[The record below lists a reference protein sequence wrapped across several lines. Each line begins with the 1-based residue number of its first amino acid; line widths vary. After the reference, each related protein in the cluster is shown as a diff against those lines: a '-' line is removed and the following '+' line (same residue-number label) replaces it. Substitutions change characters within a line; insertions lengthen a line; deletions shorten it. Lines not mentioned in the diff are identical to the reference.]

1 MTTRRLAKIAIVVL
15 AVSVAAWV
23 FVVPRLRPHV
33 FHGVVMQS
41 ATPAPAIDLE
51 ATSGGLVSLDSFEG
65 KLVVVYFGYTHCPD
79 VCPTT
84 LSTLNKALDVMG
96 NGTDDVQVVMI
107 TVDPARDTAEL
118 LADYM
123 TYFDETFVGLT
134 GSIED
139 ISRIAT
145 AYGVYFAADEGDIE
159 TGYTVAHNASLM
171 VIGRDGHL
179 RLVLPPELTADAI
192 ADDLNYLR

>member
-1 MTTRRLAKIAIVVL
+1 MTTKRLAKIAIAVL

-23 FVVPRLRPHV
+23 FVIPRLRPHV

-41 ATPAPAIDLE
+41 ETPAPAIDLE
-51 ATSGGLVSLDSFEG
+51 ATTGGMAGLDSFGG

-84 LSTLNKALDVMG
+84 LSSLNKALDLIG
-96 NGTDDVQVVMI
+96 DGADDVQVVMV
-107 TVDPARDTAEL
+107 TVDPARDTVEYLAE
-118 LADYM
+118 YM
-123 TYFDETFVGLT
+123 TYFDESFIGLT
-134 GSIED
+134 GTIED

-145 AYGVYFAADEGDIE
+145 AYGVFFAADEGDVE

-179 RLVLPPELTADAI
+179 RLILPPELTAEQI
-192 ADDLNYLR
+192 ADDLTYLR

>member
-1 MTTRRLAKIAIVVL
+1 MTTKRLAKIAIAVL
-15 AVSVAAWV
+15 AISVGAWV
-23 FVVPRLRPHV
+23 IVIPRLRPHV

-51 ATSGGLVSLDSFEG
+51 ATTGGMASLDSFGG

-84 LSTLNKALDVMG
+84 LSSLNKALDLMG
-96 NGTDDVQVVMI
+96 DGAEDVQVVMV
-107 TVDPARDTAEL
+107 TVDPERDTAEY
-118 LADYM
+118 LAEYM
-123 TYFDETFVGLT
+123 TYFDESFIGLT

-145 AYGVYFAADEGDIE
+145 AYGVFFAADEGDIE
-159 TGYTVAHNASLM
+159 SGYTVAHNASLM

-179 RLVLPPELTADAI
+179 RLILPPELTADEI
-192 ADDLNYLR
+192 AADLRYLR

>member
-1 MTTRRLAKIAIVVL
+1 MTTRRLVRIAIAVL
-15 AVSVAAWV
+15 AVGVAAWV
-23 FVVPRLRPHV
+23 LVGPRLRPHV

-41 ATPAPAIDLE
+41 GTPAPAIDLE
-51 ATSGGLVSLDSFEG
+51 ATSGGRAGLDSFGG

-84 LSTLNKALDVMG
+84 LSSLNKALDLMG
-96 NGTDDVQVVMI
+96 NGADDVQVVMV
-107 TVDPARDTAEL
+107 TVDPERDTVEY

-123 TYFDETFVGLT
+123 TYFDESFIGLT
-134 GSIED
+134 GPIED

-145 AYGVYFAADEGDIE
+145 AYGVYFAADEGDIAS
-159 TGYTVAHNASLM
+159 GYTVAHNASLM

-179 RLVLPPELTADAI
+179 RLILPPELTADQI
-192 ADDLNYLR
+192 ADDLRYLR